1 MPLRGRLKERFS
13 NRHRSP
19 KPLTRLLTS
28 TTTLPRRG
36 PGGIWISSK
45 SSLRFLSAS
54 AAISSY
60 RCSLA
65 LLLAWRA
72 RGLDRTHSSSSSR
85 RLRFFASLAPSTFSR
100 AALVSR

>member
-1 MPLRGRLKERFS
+1 MTVSPTLIVPSSGFSSPTIILNRVVLPTPFGPMTPTMPLRGRLKERSS

-19 KPLTRLLTS
+19 KPLTRSLTS

-54 AAISSY
+54 AAISS
-60 RCSLA
+60 
-65 LLLAWRA
+65 
-72 RGLDRTHSSSSSR
+72 
-85 RLRFFASLAPSTFSR
+85 
-100 AALVSR
+100 